1 MSYKRIAIIGSR
13 SLAKASK
20 EVQCQ
25 AIDFV
30 QQFVTTHKPEWIVS
44 GNAAGADQL
53 SHLFENN
60 LQYIPWAN
68 FNSHLMING
77 NSVVAG
83 EIKIFD
89 KEILDMFPW
98 METKFYSPL
107 MKMIRR
113 NFAMI
118 KGIKPGNQVDA
129 ILYWT
134 ESVQVTGGTKYAYD
148 LGKKLGIPM
157 FPINNQ
163 NPTTNEQS
171 GKEVTKV
178 VNLHRD
184 KYDVY
189 IGRGSKWGNPF
200 VMQNNS
206 DQERNRVIDLYHNY
220 LFESGLIN
228 DISELRGKTLGCY
241 CKPKRCHGDILAY
254 YADNKIIDRFVGE
267 YKFLS
272 NFYSSEVMLDAVVY
286 PNVENAYQASKT
298 TNEEMRIPFENI
310 SPVDAKR
317 MGKTLKMR
325 PDFDTIKVNIMY
337 RLVKQKF
344 QDPELAKRLASTKE
358 SLLVEGNTWGDT
370 FWGICN
376 GVGENHLG
384 KILMKVR
391 KELK

>member
-1 MSYKRIAIIGSR
+1 MAYQRISIIGNR

-30 QQFVTTHKPEWIVS
+30 QQFVATHKPEWIVS
-44 GNAAGADQL
+44 GNAVGADQL
-53 SHLFENN
+53 SHLFNNN
-60 LQYIPWAN
+60 LQYLPWEGYN
-68 FNSHLMING
+68 NHLMVNG

-89 KEILDMFPW
+89 EEIFEMFPW
-98 METKFYSPL
+98 IKNKSQGVL
-107 MKMIRR
+107 KLIRR

-118 KGIKPGNQVDA
+118 RGVKPGNQVDA

-134 ESVQVTGGTKYAYD
+134 ESVQVTGGPKYAYD
-148 LGKKLGIPM
+148 LGYWKLGIPT

-163 NPTTNEQS
+163 N
-171 GKEVTKV
+171 
-178 VNLHRD
+178 H
-184 KYDVY
+184 
-189 IGRGSKWGNPF
+189 
-200 VMQNNS
+200 
-206 DQERNRVIDLYHNY
+206 
-220 LFESGLIN
+220 
-228 DISELRGKTLGCY
+228 
-241 CKPKRCHGDILAY
+241 
-254 YADNKIIDRFVGE
+254 IIDKFVGE

-325 PDFDTIKVNIMY
+325 PDFDSIKVNIMY

-344 QDPELAKRLASTKE
+344 YDPELAKRLIETRE
-358 SLLVEGNTWGDT
+358 SLLVEGNTWCDT
-370 FWGICN
+370 FWGFCN